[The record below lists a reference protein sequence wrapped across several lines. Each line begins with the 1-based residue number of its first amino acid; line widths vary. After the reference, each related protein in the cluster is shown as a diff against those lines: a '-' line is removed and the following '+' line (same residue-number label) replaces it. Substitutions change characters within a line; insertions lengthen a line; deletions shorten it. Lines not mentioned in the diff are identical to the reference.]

1 MQHGLNFKYSFIIQF
16 FVYLNMFY
24 LLIKK
29 NITYLILL
37 MLLMSSVNVLSQKE
51 NKLNVGN
58 IFSKNDLDHDIK
70 EKINILKYSDPNSA
84 ISFCLQA
91 LEDNIPL
98 GPSPLTLYLYSTL
111 GELYQKKNLPGLAL
125 SYLEDAMYEYILIR
139 NNRIDFA
146 NSQPLQQPWLT
157 INIGNIFFD
166 QHQYEKSLNKYK
178 LSEKLFLEIDSI
190 LPRVRGL
197 STTYN
202 NIALVHI
209 ELGNYNLALNNINR
223 ALDLR
228 KKYNFNFADIG
239 HSFKSLCELYFIWNM
254 PEKGNEFL
262 FTTDSLNNLV
272 QDQNNNKYKAND
284 DLYFKFSSN
293 YVGNCHEY
301 KGDYLF
307 NQESYLLAL
316 ESYEKASTYYRDF
329 TFQKVNLINKKAN
342 VFYMLSQYKNC
353 LKYLEECII
362 ISKEQNLQNQI
373 EISLELKIKALSK
386 LGMLNKMEESIEE
399 ILKSKDYTY
408 SIQIS
413 QLLSG
418 IEAKNEILIKKRE
431 IEYEKNL
438 KFKIILFSIIV
449 ILILGF
455 AASYFLSRKVYLDK
469 QMIIANQNEKLAV
482 SELEHKKRELAAIS
496 TNIVQENEQFSNIL
510 KDLKYHTSLLNLEK
524 DRISFSPLINSI
536 KRILSEKRKDDL
548 YSDQFN
554 AAYPGYLEYL
564 TRTYTDLTT
573 ADLKLCTFLRM
584 NLNTKEMADIMGLSV
599 RSVESRRYR
608 LRKKLKLSNEEDLV
622 SNLISLKY

>member
-16 FVYLNMFY
+16 FVYLSMFY

-316 ESYEKASTYYRDF
+316 ESYEKASTYYGDF

-564 TRTYTDLTT
+564 TRTFTELTT

-584 NLNTKEMADIMGLSV
+584 NLNTKEVADIMGLSV